1 MTLAQFR
8 LYSRAAA
15 RARRRAMREQ
25 ALVARAAQFDKNGFG
40 RFLQSLESDDDDGR

>member
-15 RARRRAMREQ
+15 KSRRQVMREQ
-25 ALVARAAQFDKNGFG
+25 ALVARAAQFDKQGFS
-40 RFLQSLESDDDDGR
+40 RFLAALEKDDDDGR

>member
-15 RARRRAMREQ
+15 KARRHAMREQ
-25 ALVARAAQFDKNGFG
+25 ALVVRAAEFDKQGFG
-40 RFLQSLESDDDDGR
+40 RFLAALEKDDGDGR

>member
-15 RARRRAMREQ
+15 KARRQAMREQ
-25 ALVARAAQFDKNGFG
+25 ALVARATQFDKQGFS
-40 RFLQSLESDDDDGR
+40 RFLAALEKDDDHGR